1 MNEEFIMGILQGMMY
16 EIPPFEKYC
25 THTFQNNY
33 MPVVGESQSKVLP
46 FARLRNKLFLPE
58 DDTKKDKSDMIG
70 EMDVTA
76 AKALLADIQDEKKGY
91 GGAYV
96 KCWGHFLLV

>member
-33 MPVVGESQSKVLP
+33 MPVVGES
-46 FARLRNKLFLPE
+46 
-58 DDTKKDKSDMIG
+58 
-70 EMDVTA
+70 
-76 AKALLADIQDEKKGY
+76 
-91 GGAYV
+91 
-96 KCWGHFLLV
+96 